1 MYRITRFMLA
11 PLAVSIMLAAG
22 CVNYAG
28 IDHQGKLLSLDQAS
42 SNSLK
47 DTLPPA
53 NWPRADWWT
62 SLGDPRLGALIEE
75 AYASNPDL
83 QEVQA
88 RVAKANAFLDLRD
101 AERFPQMDAS
111 AGVTRGRLS
120 RFEDYSGEGH
130 KYFTARN
137 LAVNFNYTFDLW
149 GGQRA
154 AWESALNSAMAA
166 EVDLQSSK
174 LILTVNVVKAYN
186 QLAYAWQVSELNRR
200 DLARLSKLVE
210 LSDSRYNS
218 GLDNLSQLKQV
229 QSLKARSESTLIGAL
244 DDIEV
249 ARLQL
254 SVLVGKGVD
263 RAQSIERP
271 ASLQASVVA
280 LPAQLP
286 AQLLGRRP
294 DIVAARWR
302 VEAENKNIDAVKTTF
317 YPNINLAAAA
327 GSHALSGDALFAGV
341 SKFWNVAP
349 TISLPIFDAGR
360 LRSDLKAGNAELDVS
375 IAHYNQVL
383 TSALHEVAISVTQ
396 LRSFEQQIVV
406 QRDACAIAQSS
417 YELSQSRYKAGEDT
431 FLDALNIE
439 QQLIQDEMRLAF
451 LNSKHIDSSI
461 SLMAALGGG
470 FQEREAPLAKNTIN

>member
-11 PLAVSIMLAAG
+11 PLAVSILMAAG

-28 IDHQGKLLSLDQAS
+28 IDHQGTLLSVDDLHSKTLQ
-42 SNSLK
+42 

-75 AYASNPDL
+75 AYANNPDL
-83 QEVQA
+83 QEVSA
-88 RVAKANAFLDLRD
+88 RVAKANAFLDLRE
-101 AERFPQMDAS
+101 AERYPEVNAS
-111 AGVTRGRLS
+111 AGVTRARLS
-120 RFEDYSGEGH
+120 RYEDYSGEGRN
-130 KYFTARN
+130 YVTARS

-166 EVDLQSSK
+166 EVDLQSSR

-210 LSDSRYNS
+210 LSDSRYAS

-244 DDIEV
+244 DDIEI

-254 SVLVGKGVD
+254 SALVGKGVD
-263 RAQSIERP
+263 RAQSIDRP
-271 ASLQASVVA
+271 SSLQASVVA

-286 AQLLGRRP
+286 AQLVGRRP

-302 VEAENKNIDAVKTTF
+302 VEAENKNIDALKTTF
-317 YPNINLAAAA
+317 YPNINLVASA
-327 GSHALSGDALFAGV
+327 GTHALSGDALLASV
-341 SKFWNVAP
+341 SKFWNIAP
-349 TISLPIFDAGR
+349 AVSLPIFDAGR
-360 LRSDLKAGNAELDVS
+360 LRSDLKAGNAELDIS

-396 LRSFEQQIVV
+396 LRSFEQQIAV

-417 YELSQSRYKAGEDT
+417 YDLSQSRYKAGEDT

-470 FQEREAPLAKNTIN
+470 FQESEVE